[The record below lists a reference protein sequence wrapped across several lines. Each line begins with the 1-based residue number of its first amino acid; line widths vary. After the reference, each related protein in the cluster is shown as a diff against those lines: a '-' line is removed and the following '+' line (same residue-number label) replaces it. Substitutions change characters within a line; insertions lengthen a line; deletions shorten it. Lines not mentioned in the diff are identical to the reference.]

1 MISFLVEPPV
11 APAPCPGQVLPVM
24 SISSNNSKLPPPG
37 EGSLRQS
44 GDQYWTEIIIE
55 TLKIEDGPMAITAL
69 VNAAAKWGD
78 YNSRTEREERKLQ
91 LFKLIG
97 HLIRTGILDRYAR
110 NYVIL
115 PATDERR
122 QAYLNKFAAPL
133 DLPEPSV

>member
-1 MISFLVEPPV
+1 MPFMPIPTKSLR
-11 APAPCPGQVLPVM
+11 
-24 SISSNNSKLPPPG
+24 LPPPG

-44 GDQYWTEIIIE
+44 GDRYWTEIIIE

-78 YNSRTEREERKLQ
+78 YNCRTDREQRKIHL
-91 LFKLIG
+91 LKLVG
-97 HLIRTGILDRYAR
+97 RLIRTGLLDRYAR
-110 NYVIL
+110 NNVIL

-133 DLPEPSV
+133 DLPDPCV